1 MTEDDPSD
9 SGPEEGDTMICQL
22 EFGPPKFNA
31 AVPQNARRAIDAT
44 KEDLDHETGEYI
56 EKVVVQGEL
65 EVVDVFR
72 KEL

>member
-1 MTEDDPSD
+1 MTDD

-31 AVPQNARRAIDAT
+31 AVPEKARRAINAT
-44 KEDLDHETGEYI
+44 KDELEHETGEYVD
-56 EKVVVQGEL
+56 KVVVQGEF
-65 EVVDVFR
+65 EVVDVYR